1 MVIDETAKEIIRQ
14 TYCQVMPQDDEA
26 LWWWIKANLGF
37 AVPRVPICQNHSS
50 PFQIIAD
57 NFFDRHAFQL
67 GVAARKGGK
76 TLDSAII
83 MLLNS
88 YFKERCGTINMAGSE
103 EQVSQGYTY
112 AQRMFTE
119 SETFQPFVIHSL
131 AKETLLKNGAWFK
144 MLPSSEK
151 SAQSKHCPRLIGDEL
166 ESTKWSIFQKSL
178 SIPQTMNGIPAN
190 RLILSS
196 RYEPYGN
203 IQVLMTEA
211 ERRGIRQYT
220 WCVLDVMEKCE
231 HECKGCLI
239 EEYCQGKARNA
250 AGFLKYQDVID
261 DYRSLDREMARCAL
275 FCLEPGKENL
285 VYPMFGDRNIA
296 DFDWVPP
303 SKLSGELPVVA
314 GIDWGFSE
322 VHPFVCTLSQIR
334 EGKVWT
340 FLEVYLWGKSLA
352 RILSEDLLPLKA
364 KYNVGLWWADPSSP
378 GSIEGAREVLGDV
391 RGAPKKGLEQGFVTD
406 GINLLRKH
414 MDPPGA
420 DSPAYM
426 VSTKCPNLIREY
438 HMYHRKEGSNDPV
451 KDNDHGPDAE
461 RYKMMGL
468 FHGKTGVKSGG
479 YVTR

>member
-1 MVIDETAKEIIRQ
+1 MHEISQELIKR
-14 TYCQVMPQDDEA
+14 TYLSCPPHDDDA
-26 LWWWIKANLGF
+26 LWWWIKAYMGYS
-37 AVPRVPICQNHSS
+37 VPKVPVCPNHSS

-57 NFFDRHAFQL
+57 NFFDRYSFQL
-67 GVAARKGGK
+67 AVASRKGGK
-76 TLDSAII
+76 TINAAII
-83 MLLNS
+83 TLLNS

-112 AQRMFTE
+112 TQRMFTE
-119 SETFQPFVIHSL
+119 NDLFQSSVIHSL
-131 AKETLLKNGAWFK
+131 AKETLLKNGSWFK

-178 SIPQTMNGIPAN
+178 SIPQTMNGIQAN

-203 IQVLMTEA
+203 IQVLMSEA

-220 WCVLDVMEKCE
+220 WCVLDVMERCE
-231 HECKGCLI
+231 HDCSKCLI
-239 EEYCQGKARNA
+239 EEYCQGKARQA
-250 AGFLKYQDVID
+250 EGFIKYEDVID

-285 VYPMFGDRNIA
+285 VYPMFGERNIA
-296 DFDWVPP
+296 DFDWVP
-303 SKLSGELPVVA
+303 SSRHGGESPVVA
-314 GIDWGFSE
+314 GLDWGFAES
-322 VHPFVCTLSQIR
+322 HPFVCTLSQIR

-340 FLEVYLWGKSLA
+340 FREDYIWGKSLA
-352 RILSEDLLPLKA
+352 RILKEDLLPLKV
-364 KYNVGLWWADPSSP
+364 KYNVSAWWADPSSP

-391 RGAPKKGLEQGFVTD
+391 KGAPKAGMEMSFVTD

-420 DSPAYM
+420 DEPAYM

-438 HMYHRKEGSNDPV
+438 RMYHRKEGSNDPV

-461 RYKMMGL
+461 RYKFMGL

-479 YVTR
+479 YVVR